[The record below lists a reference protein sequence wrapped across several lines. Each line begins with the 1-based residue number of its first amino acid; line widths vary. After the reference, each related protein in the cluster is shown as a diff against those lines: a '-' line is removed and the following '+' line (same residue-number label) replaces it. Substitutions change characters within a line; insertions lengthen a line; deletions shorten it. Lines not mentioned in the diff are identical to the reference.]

1 MLQNDFNIYGKR
13 YIKFEILQ
21 EYSTDKS
28 LVTQAHLILLENAW
42 IELYKERNIE
52 LYNIENSLE
61 EILSG
66 NKLLQ
71 VAPQMATNILIGQI
85 QKYRFCFNH
94 QIQKFVLEEVNTIK
108 TYLQNSKGLSGRKG
122 KLIETEIKEYI
133 KKNKLEN
140 KFYNIIFSSNTPFG
154 YLEVKEISDNCKE
167 YIENNY

>member
-1 MLQNDFNIYGKR
+1 MLQNDFNVYGKR
-13 YIKFEILQ
+13 YFKFEILQ
-21 EYSTDKS
+21 EYSTEKP
-28 LVTQAHLILLENAW
+28 LVTQAHLILLEDAW
-42 IELYKERNIE
+42 IKLYKERNIE

-71 VAPQMATNILIGQI
+71 VAPRMATNILIGQI
-85 QKYRFCFNH
+85 QKYCFCFNH
-94 QIQKFVLEEVNTIK
+94 SIQAFELKEVNIIK
-108 TYLQNSKGLSGRKG
+108 SYLQNSKGLSGRKG

-140 KFYNIIFSSNTPFG
+140 KFYNIIVSSNTPFG

-167 YIENNY
+167 YIENYY